1 MDDEAS
7 RETLSVLQTGKRS
20 ATQNSELREK
30 IRVLAESSMFL
41 DFFFT
46 PISKIEYFSLSHRD
60 LWKGPF
66 LSVLIQLILWL
77 HQSNKS
83 YSGSLSSTRK
93 VLILC
98 ENITI
103 RQREGKNKIEQ
114 KKRFFLPR
122 GRNKNGQKSFPS
134 SHARPNWGYSY
145 CMEEACRIYILI
157 ARFYDIYT
165 SVTPGRSEKEAKR
178 SLRRP
183 VYILGFSNIG
193 IGCWHTHSTSSA

>member
-1 MDDEAS
+1 MIIGWRSIPGNIICSPNWKTQRDPKFGA
-7 RETLSVLQTGKRS
+7 TGKNQSSR
-20 ATQNSELREK
+20 
-30 IRVLAESSMFL
+30 RVIHVFR
-41 DFFFT
+41 FFFA

-60 LWKGPF
+60 LLKGPF

-98 ENITI
+98 ENIPI

-134 SHARPNWGYSY
+134 SHVQI
-145 CMEEACRIYILI
+145 EATPI
-157 ARFYDIYT
+157 AWRKH
-165 SVTPGRSEKEAKR
+165 V
-178 SLRRP
+178 
-183 VYILGFSNIG
+183 GF
-193 IGCWHTHSTSSA
+193 TF